1 MPYDPK
7 PLGPAQEGRDEF
19 PVILGAAA
27 GAPETLLVIGRPR
40 DGRVHVRAWSG
51 ADWSAPPRDRDVDAT
66 QLLDE
71 IERAQHAGR
80 RVNQTL
86 YAVRLW
92 LSGTVG

>member
-1 MPYDPK
+1 MSYDPK
-7 PLGPAQEGRDEF
+7 PLGPAQDGRDEF
-19 PVILGAAA
+19 PVILGAGG

-40 DGRVHVRAWSG
+40 EGRVQVREWSG
-51 ADWSAPPRDRDVDAT
+51 ADWSRPPREREVAT
-66 QLLDE
+66 AHLLDE